1 MQPEYLTPEEAIGYL
16 VRKYNVRYSPRY
28 FAKIR
33 STSSSGPVFVNLGR
47 RIYYRPYDLDRWI
60 TSRAKPYRT
69 TAERTVAD
77 ARSKHSSKRDA
88 VKRAAPSPLKLPPQ
102 SRDFDVFEILAGRP
116 G

>member
-33 STSSSGPVFVNLGR
+33 STSSSGPVFINLGR
-47 RIYYRPYDLDRWI
+47 RIYYRPDDLDRWI
-60 TSRAKPYRT
+60 ASRAKPYQT
-69 TAERTVAD
+69 TAERSVAD
-77 ARSKHSSKRDA
+77 ARSK
-88 VKRAAPSPLKLPPQ
+88 RACKPVTKKCATPSPLKLPPM